1 MRMPPRAP
9 RARVALMR
17 AEQLLSAGQYAE
29 ALPIFTALA
38 REAEERGLYAPAADG
53 FLQAARCLLELGRPR
68 EAADETLHAM
78 SLLALAGRPDRIR
91 QVAKRAA
98 ALLDERGYPE
108 LAARLVQE
116 AETSPETPAGPPQI
130 TERQHL
136 RAAALAA
143 RLPDRCPSCGA
154 PVIPSELKWVSPG
167 VGQCAY
173 CGGVIKPILP
183 HTAH

>member
-1 MRMPPRAP
+1 MRLPPRAP
-9 RARVALMR
+9 RARIALMR
-17 AEQLLSAGQYAE
+17 AEQLLRAGQYAE
-29 ALPIFTALA
+29 ALPIFNTLA
-38 REAEERGLYAPAADG
+38 REAEERGLYEPAANSL
-53 FLQAARCLLELGRPR
+53 LQASLCLLELDRPR
-68 EAADETLHAM
+68 EASDATLHAI

-91 QVAKRAA
+91 RVATRAA
-98 ALLDERGYPE
+98 AMLTERGHSD
-108 LAARLVQE
+108 LAARLLQE
-116 AETSPETPAGPPQI
+116 AEAHPEPPSPLHL

-154 PVIPSELKWVSPG
+154 PVIPSELKWAGPG

-173 CGGVIKPILP
+173 CGSVIKPTLP